1 VPFVSEYKRII
12 VSIDG
17 IISIILI
24 FLLVYIKILN
34 KYSKDLTKVQHC
46 YRDYHTHFNKR
57 KLLTEAIL

>member
-1 VPFVSEYKRII
+1 MELL
-12 VSIDG
+12 
-17 IISIILI
+17 ISIILI